1 MDGISHSL
9 EVLYGAVGKPHYDK
23 AEEIAE
29 TGIGL
34 IVNYLPDAIEQPEDA
49 RAREALCLGT
59 DMGGYAIM
67 VGGTNGGHLTS
78 FSLVD
83 VLSHGRACAIMN
95 PYYTVFFAPAI
106 ERPLQVIGKLYR
118 DAGYTDADVE
128 HLAGREL
135 GIAVAEAMLE
145 LSRDIGFPTS
155 LGAIE
160 GFSERHIERA
170 LTAAKDPQL
179 RMKLQNMPIPLTP
192 DMVDEYMGS
201 VLRAAAE
208 GDPTIVKNV

>member
-1 MDGISHSL
+1 L
-9 EVLYGAVGKPHYDK
+9 EVLYGAVGKPYYDK
-23 AEEIAE
+23 VEQIAE

-34 IVNYLPDAIEQPEDA
+34 IVHYLPDAIEYPKDV

-106 ERPLQVIGKLYR
+106 ERPLRVVGSIYAE
-118 DAGYTDADVE
+118 AGYTDADIDD
-128 HLAGREL
+128 LRGREL
-135 GIAVAEAMLE
+135 GIAVAEAMLQ
-145 LSRDIGFPTS
+145 LSREIGFPTS
-155 LGAIE
+155 LGDVE
-160 GFSERHIERA
+160 GFKDDHIERA

-179 RMKLQNMPIPLTP
+179 KMKLQNMPIPLTP

-201 VLRAAAE
+201 VLEAASE
-208 GDPTIVKNV
+208 GDPTLVKNV